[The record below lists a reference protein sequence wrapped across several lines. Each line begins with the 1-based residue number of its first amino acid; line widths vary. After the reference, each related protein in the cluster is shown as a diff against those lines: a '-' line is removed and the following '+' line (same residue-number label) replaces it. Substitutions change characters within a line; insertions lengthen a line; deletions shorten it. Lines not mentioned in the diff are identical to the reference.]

1 MRRGRVRN
9 LRVQSNDLLELL
21 FVSRDVSSFF
31 LSTLLASCSPFR
43 GEKSNKIIEDKINR

>member
-31 LSTLLASCSPFR
+31 SQLCSRVALLSA
-43 GEKSNKIIEDKINR
+43 EKNRIKG

>member
-31 LSTLLASCSPFR
+31 FSTLLASCSFR
-43 GEKSNKIIEDKINR
+43 EEKSNKRIEDKINR